1 MNKDCASSLLQFMDQ
16 DRYEG
21 SLVVQNPSYRLQ
33 LKRKSCDGEWVLTSV
48 DRNVNE
54 LGLEA
59 AMSAKTQ
66 VQQILHYAF
75 KIYDLSVPDILSEKN
90 GSKVDRI
97 SAVTRDGKELVQV
110 DFDATHPV
118 KAPEGGVFSP
128 TQGGTFWLDPSR
140 HWCVVEYKLRA
151 EWGGQ
156 TKVTIESSWLVRT
169 SHCRTSGKRTFAR
182 VGNSCRL
189 RSCGP
194 WMPAVVDRKKCA
206 RLGLPNSDRTL
217 LWGGPGHGTAVD
229 LRRAARYNAFTLVS
243 TKRMRSAGP
252 SPRQLPRCAEKQR
265 IQRHRGCPRLECT
278 QKGLIRA
285 EETINWTEWCAS
297 KPP

>member
-1 MNKDCASSLLQFMDQ
+1 MFGFGNTLISAILGFLTGVALLLHASTMHAQDQLRRRVVAEVPRAYEQYRDFAVTLQGRADIRENIDRVYKEEKVQTWRYFEVKMNKDCASSLLQFMDQ

-21 SLVVQNPSYRLQ
+21 SLVVQNPSYRFQ

-194 WMPAVVDRKKCA
+194 WMPAVVDRKKA
-206 RLGLPNSDRTL
+206 QG
-217 LWGGPGHGTAVD
+217 
-229 LRRAARYNAFTLVS
+229 
-243 TKRMRSAGP
+243 
-252 SPRQLPRCAEKQR
+252 
-265 IQRHRGCPRLECT
+265 
-278 QKGLIRA
+278 
-285 EETINWTEWCAS
+285 
-297 KPP
+297 